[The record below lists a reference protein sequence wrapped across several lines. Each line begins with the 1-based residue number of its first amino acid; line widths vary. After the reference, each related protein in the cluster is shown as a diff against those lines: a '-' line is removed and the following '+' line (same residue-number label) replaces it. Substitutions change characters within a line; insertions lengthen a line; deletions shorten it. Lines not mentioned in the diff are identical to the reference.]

1 MSIKCTFHQSGSE
14 SLNQEI
20 DLQCLPN
27 VGDNF
32 YLNGDFQYT
41 VKNIHHEVS
50 TNPSSH
56 KITIG
61 CEQI

>member
-1 MSIKCTFHQSGSE
+1 MSIKCTFHQSGYD

-32 YLNGDFQYT
+32 YLNGDFKYT

-50 TNPSSH
+50 TNPSRH
-56 KITIG
+56 KIIIE
-61 CEQI
+61 CEEI